1 MGELTFEPIQ
11 VSSRCCL
18 LLVMLVIGCNG
29 TTRID
34 AMSDPSAF
42 LDFKSGFTDFSLES
56 VFTLSQMLKERVI
69 WGRF

>member
-1 MGELTFEPIQ
+1 MGELKFEPIR

-42 LDFKSGFTDFSLES
+42 LDFKSGFADFS
-56 VFTLSQMLKERVI
+56 
-69 WGRF
+69 